1 MAQFSPSLCILV
13 ILKIFFSGVV
23 PEDLLG
29 IVRILAFKGQF
40 SVDEY
45 NESLKNLRF
54 SSYESSDKPYPIP
67 VTKSR
72 KITKLKGKAVSQW
85 VHIRNWPLVIKN
97 LVKNPEDDVIMLG
110 LKLHELVERLTA
122 SEYYSY
128 EIDLVE
134 EKLVQYLELR
144 KILQCQF
151 PGLMPK
157 PKPKHHFLRKD
168 TNNHAFL
175 LKNKMHHLYVKES
188 SVLQSLNLKV
198 QRNIKFG

>member
-1 MAQFSPSLCILV
+1 MSCI
-13 ILKIFFSGVV
+13 IYSKTIFSGVV
-23 PEDLLG
+23 PEDLFG

-67 VTKSR
+67 VTRSR

-97 LVKNPEDDVIMLG
+97 LVKNPEDDAIALG

-134 EKLVQYLELR
+134 EKLVQYLKLR
-144 KILQCQF
+144 KILQSQF

-157 PKPKHHFLRKD
+157 PKPKHHYLRKD
-168 TNNHAFL
+168 T
-175 LKNKMHHLYVKES
+175 KNQGISFKK
-188 SVLQSLNLKV
+188 
-198 QRNIKFG
+198 